1 VNAVADDGRD
11 APAIDADTALECGI
25 CWHVYD
31 PAVGDEVAQIPPGTP
46 FTALPAD
53 WCCPNCDAPQGK
65 FLVLGTAIPDTSQDA
80 AVSRLVGAYRRIALA
95 MHGLPIYNPQVVVE
109 AVGFRESGGRQV
121 GVIVTPW
128 FMNLTLLPTAQEAA
142 SWRPGQSVRL
152 AFPSGEYDFLVSELE
167 EVGLVGSCSLF
178 SPMNDFAGHEAA
190 RLAAEA
196 AATGLFSVD
205 EEDAAAA
212 QPPRAPAAP
221 AAVSRRALLGAT
233 P

>member
-1 VNAVADDGRD
+1 MNAAANDDHA
-11 APAIDADTALECGI
+11 APTVEADTALECGI

-46 FTALPAD
+46 FGALPSS
-53 WCCPNCDAPQGK
+53 WCCPNCDAPKHK
-65 FLVLGTAIPDTSQDA
+65 FLVLGSADPDTSQDE

-109 AVGFRESGGRQV
+109 AVGFREFGGRRV

-142 SWRPGQSVRL
+142 GWRPGQSVRL
-152 AFPSGEYDFLVSELE
+152 AFPSGEYDFLVGELE

-190 RLAAEA
+190 RLAAAA
-196 AATGLFSVD
+196 AATGLFSAD
-205 EEDAAAA
+205 EADAATEP
-212 QPPRAPAAP
+212 QPRPPAAP